1 MKQLMDYIVAAL
13 VLLLCWPLLLYIAI
27 RIRMQGKG
35 SVFYRQERLG
45 KGGVPFQ
52 MVKFRTMV
60 ADAEEGG
67 TPLLAVSDDYR
78 VTPFGRILRRHHL
91 DELPQFW
98 NVLKG
103 DMSIVGPRPER
114 AYFVQQI
121 LEKEPDYERIFHLKP
136 GITSLGMVKFGYA
149 NTTEKMIERS
159 RYDLYYLEH
168 YSFCLDVKIL
178 LATIKEVWNGKGI

>member
-1 MKQLMDYIVAAL
+1 MKQLMDYIVAAV

-45 KGGVPFQ
+45 KGGIPFQ

-60 ADAEEGG
+60 TDAEEG
-67 TPLLAVSDDYR
+67 TPLLAVSDDSR
-78 VTPFGRILRRHHL
+78 VTPFGRTLRKHHL

-121 LEKEPDYERIFHLKP
+121 LEKEPDYERIFRLKP

-149 NTTEKMIERS
+149 NTTEKMVERA

-168 YSFCLDVKIL
+168 LSFWLDVKIL
-178 LATIKEVWNGKGI
+178 LATVREVWLGRGI

>member
-27 RIRMQGKG
+27 RIRMQGMG
-35 SVFYRQERLG
+35 SVFYQQEQLG
-45 KGGVPFQ
+45 KGGIPFR

-60 ADAEEGG
+60 AGAEDG
-67 TPLLAVSDDYR
+67 TPLLAVSDDCR
-78 VTPFGRILRRHHL
+78 VTPFGRTLRKHHL

-121 LEKEPDYERIFHLKP
+121 LEKEPRYKQVFRLRP

-149 NTTEKMIERS
+149 NTTEKMVERA

-168 YSFCLDVKIL
+168 YSFWLDIKIL
-178 LATIKEVWNGKGI
+178 LATVREVWIGKGI

>member
-27 RIRMQGKG
+27 RIRMQGTG
-35 SVFYRQERLG
+35 SVFYQQERLG
-45 KGGVPFQ
+45 KGGIPFR

-60 ADAEEGG
+60 ADAEDG
-67 TPLLAVSDDYR
+67 TPLLAVSDDCR
-78 VTPFGRILRRHHL
+78 VTPFGRTLRKHHL

-121 LEKEPDYERIFHLKP
+121 LKKEPRYKQVFRLKP
-136 GITSLGMVKFGYA
+136 GITSLGMV
-149 NTTEKMIERS
+149 NTTEKMVERA

-168 YSFCLDVKIL
+168 YSFWLDIKIL
-178 LATIKEVWNGKGI
+178 LATVREVWIGKGI

>member
-27 RIRMQGKG
+27 RIRMQGTG
-35 SVFYRQERLG
+35 SVFYQQERLG
-45 KGGVPFQ
+45 KGGIPFR

-60 ADAEEGG
+60 ADAEDG
-67 TPLLAVSDDYR
+67 TPLLAVSDDCR
-78 VTPFGRILRRHHL
+78 VTPFGRTLRKHHL

-98 NVLKG
+98 KVF
-103 DMSIVGPRPER
+103 R
-114 AYFVQQI
+114 
-121 LEKEPDYERIFHLKP
+121 LKP

-149 NTTEKMIERS
+149 NTTEKMVERA

-168 YSFCLDVKIL
+168 YSFWLDIKIL
-178 LATIKEVWNGKGI
+178 LATVREVWIGKGI